1 MTHSFGWHH
10 RPQTVLREHKTKTYA
25 RRVVRIVLWVLAG
38 IPGVIILALL
48 ALQVPG
54 IQSYIAQKAVSS
66 LSGKTHTR
74 IEVGSVSIAF
84 THTLV
89 LRDLFVED
97 RQGDTLLSVQTLA
110 ADVNLL
116 GLFSHAVIFHN
127 LRIDSL
133 TAHVTRTLPD
143 SSFNFGFILK
153 ALGPASTADIRPDT
167 SAVSAWEIRPE
178 GISLNGIRVTY
189 DDEVNGLNLRLQI
202 GSLESSIDKFNLDR
216 MQIHLAKVFLENT
229 SASVIQTKVPPRAAS
244 QSTDVDIGF
253 RALSL
258 ANVQVSY
265 ENRITGDHYG
275 ADVGKST
282 VIAEKIDLPA
292 HHITLKEFLLE
303 NTHSVIVESRKNGK
317 TIDNGDAPA
326 QPWVI
331 SLDNLSLS
339 GNSAQYDV
347 QGAPRTRGLDPN
359 HVRLDGLA
367 MHADNLF
374 FSDDLITANLVHT
387 SFREHSGLDMREFSG
402 GFTLDSLH
410 ARFADFTVETAASRI
425 RQNILLEYSSIAALK
440 TLRGDMIVNARIDD
454 SHVAISDLLLF
465 QPFLPIKD
473 KKGATI
479 RFSCQISGRVG
490 DLRLEDCRIAT
501 GDSTTVDL
509 TGSIRGL
516 PEPATA
522 HYDIDL
528 REFSSGRSDIRAL
541 VADTGLPGNLV
552 LPAAVRMNGEF
563 KGGRKEFFASVFIT
577 TSIGDAKVKATLRSG
592 RGQNAGSSQ
601 WKAEVSVEDFNLG
614 SLLDDPET
622 FGPVSLDASAE
633 GTGLSRSDIEAELN
647 VEVDKAVV
655 NGYAYRRF
663 SLLGNVRPNMFEG
676 KAEIQDSNIVFAF
689 NGTVNTGEEKPTYK
703 FRFDLKGADLQRLRL
718 TPDDLRVSGVITS
731 DLTGRNLND
740 INGTVEA
747 RNVVILKNRNR
758 YVIDSLLFAS
768 VNKEK
773 KTRIS
778 IESALLA
785 ATFEGTIALDDLPA
799 ALEEHFGRY
808 FTLHNSPPA
817 KASSAQAFTFRIDVR
832 DPRMFTEVFFPQFDR
847 LAAGAIQG
855 QYNSE
860 KKDLNLNVDIPRVG
874 YGGFDMDSVRLN
886 VTSDPERLQATLRV
900 GSVSDS
906 MLLLSDLQLSA
917 SVEHD
922 SIAAALRSTGSNGAI
937 KMLLAGSC
945 TSVPNGYQWRFSPGG
960 IVFLNTAWDVPA
972 DNAILFGA
980 GQFMAHDVVLLG
992 DGQSLSLNST
1002 EGNTR
1007 QPPLTVTFAGFDLA
1021 TLSRIVERDSG
1032 LVRGV
1037 LDGNLVL
1044 QNHDKQR
1051 AFTSDVKVSDFA
1063 FARRAVGDIAL
1074 RASNQTENIYSV
1086 SLDITGND
1094 NDIAARGEYRSK
1106 EGGSELNLKCDL
1118 KKVNLASIEPLT
1130 FGAVRRLSGTANGEL
1145 DVTGTITKP
1154 FITGNLAINNT
1165 AFEAAILGSYLRINE
1180 GRMIFDGKG
1189 VHFGSFEILDTLG
1202 NKASL
1207 SGNVFTSDFRNLSYD
1222 FHVSTTKFLLMNKPA
1237 SRDALYYGTVFLDS
1251 DISVVGDAAKPIIR
1265 MQAQLDKGT
1274 DLAFVLPESETDV
1287 QQRSGIVRFLDVRN
1301 PSNPIMSRRKPPTGS
1316 ARDTT
1321 GTRHSSIDLTAN
1333 VEVNKESRLRILIDP
1348 IAGDSLVIRGEATF
1362 SVGVDPSGK
1371 LAVTGRFE
1379 IIDGSYQ
1386 LSFGQFIRREFT
1398 IAKGSSL
1405 TWFGA
1410 VTDANVDITA
1420 IYTVKTSALD
1430 LVQDQLVGLSQEER
1444 NKYKQALRIQ
1454 VYLTMD
1460 GKLLAPNIH
1469 FRLDMPL
1476 EGRGVL
1482 GGSVYA
1488 KLNEINGQESELN
1501 KQVFALLVL
1510 GRFLSSNPL
1519 ASASDGGLTGLA
1531 RSSVSQILTE
1541 QLNRLSEKVI
1551 PGVGLNVGVESYQ
1564 DYSTGAAEGRTQLQ
1578 LALTKQLFDE
1588 RVTVQ
1593 VGGNADLEGPRSQ
1606 QNALNNFAGD
1616 IKVAYKMTEDGR
1628 WLLQVFRQNTNGG
1641 AIEGDLVETGVG
1653 IAFTIDYDRL
1663 FGFTLT
1669 PVSVKAEER

>member
-1 MTHSFGWHH
+1 MIEQKKPTI
-10 RPQTVLREHKTKTYA
+10 A
-25 RRVVRIVLWVLAG
+25 RRVVRIVLWGLAG
-38 IPGVIILALL
+38 LPGVIILALL

-54 IQSYIAQKAVSS
+54 VQSYIARKAVSS
-66 LSGKTHTR
+66 ISGKTHTR

-97 RQGDTLLSVQTLA
+97 RRGDTLLSVQTLA
-110 ADVNLL
+110 ADVNLF
-116 GLFSHAVIFHN
+116 GLLSHAVILHN
-127 LRIDSL
+127 VRIDSL
-133 TAHVTRTLPD
+133 TAHITRTLPD

-153 ALGPASTADIRPDT
+153 ALGPAATADIRPDT
-167 SAVSAWEIRPE
+167 SAGPAWEIRPE
-178 GISLNGIRVTY
+178 GIRLNGIRVTY
-189 DDEVNGLNLRLQI
+189 DDEVRGLNLHLEI
-202 GSLESSIDKFNLDR
+202 GSLETSIDKLNLDR
-216 MQIHLAKVFLENT
+216 MQVRVAKLSLENT
-229 SASVIQTKVPPRAAS
+229 SASVIQTKVPPRAES

-258 ANVQVSY
+258 ANVQFKYDNTAVG
-265 ENRITGDHYG
+265 EQFG
-275 ADVGKST
+275 ADVGRSMM
-282 VIAEKIDLPA
+282 IAEKIDLLS
-292 HHITLKEFLLE
+292 HHIALREFLLE
-303 NTHSVIVESRKNGK
+303 NTHVFIVESGKNGK
-317 TIDNGDAPA
+317 AAKHGDAPA

-347 QGAPRTRGLDPN
+347 QSAARTRGLDPN
-359 HVRLDGLA
+359 HIRLDGLA
-367 MHADNLF
+367 MRADNLF
-374 FSDDLITANLVHT
+374 FGDDRIMANLVHA
-387 SFREHSGLDMREFSG
+387 SFREHSGLDIRELSG
-402 GFTLDSLH
+402 GFSLDSLH
-410 ARFADFTVETAASRI
+410 ARLADFTVETAASRI
-425 RQNILLEYSSIAALK
+425 RQNILLDYSSIAALK

-454 SHVAISDLLLF
+454 SRVAISDLLLF
-465 QPFLPIKD
+465 QPLLPIKE

-479 RFSCQISGRVG
+479 RFSGQISGRVG

-501 GDSTTVDL
+501 GDSTTAAFK
-509 TGSIRGL
+509 GSIRGL
-516 PEPATA
+516 PEAATA

-528 REFSSGRSDIRAL
+528 REFSSGRRDIRAL
-541 VADTGLPGNLV
+541 VADAVLPGNLV
-552 LPAAVRMNGEF
+552 LPVAVRMNGEF
-563 KGGRKEFFASVFIT
+563 KGTTKEFFASVFIA
-577 TSIGDAKVKATLRSG
+577 TSIGDAKGKATLHSG
-592 RGQNAGSSQ
+592 SGLNAGSSQ
-601 WKAEVSVEDFNLG
+601 WKAEVAVEDFNLG
-614 SLLDDPET
+614 SLLDDPEM
-622 FGPVSLDASAE
+622 FGPVSLHASAE
-633 GTGLSRSDIEAELN
+633 GTGLSRSDIEAGLN

-718 TPDDLRVSGVITS
+718 TQDDLRVSGVITS

-785 ATFEGTIALDDLPA
+785 ATFEGTIALGDLPA
-799 ALEEHFGRY
+799 ALEEHLGRY

-832 DPRMFTEVFFPQFDR
+832 DPRMFTDVFFPQFDR
-847 LAAGAIQG
+847 LAAGAIEG

-860 KKDLNLNVDIPRVG
+860 KKDLNLNVDIPRVA
-874 YGGFDMDSVRLN
+874 YAGFDMDSVRLN
-886 VTSDPERLQATLRV
+886 VTSDPQRLQATLRV

-906 MLLLSDLQLSA
+906 MLFLSDLQLSA

-922 SIAAALRSTGSNGAI
+922 SIAAALRSTGSDGTI

-960 IVFLNTAWDVPA
+960 IVFLNTTWDVPA

-980 GQFMAHDVVLLG
+980 GQFMARDVVLRG
-992 DGQSLSLNST
+992 DGQSLSFNST

-1007 QPPLTVTFAGFDLA
+1007 QPPLTLTFAGFDLA
-1021 TLSRIVERDSG
+1021 TLSRVVERDSG
-1032 LVRGV
+1032 LVRGILNGNIV
-1037 LDGNLVL
+1037 LRNQGN
-1044 QNHDKQR
+1044 QK
-1051 AFTSDVKVSDFA
+1051 AFTSDLKVSGFA
-1063 FARRAVGDIAL
+1063 LARRAVGDIVL
-1074 RASNQTENIYSV
+1074 RASNQTENVYSV
-1086 SLDITGND
+1086 SLEITGND
-1094 NDIAARGEYRSK
+1094 NDVAAQGEYLSK
-1106 EGGSELNLKCDL
+1106 ERGSELDLKCDL
-1118 KKVNLASIEPLT
+1118 KKVNLAGIEPLT
-1130 FGAVRRLSGTANGEL
+1130 FGAIRRLSGTASGEL
-1145 DVTGTITKP
+1145 NVSGTITKP
-1154 FITGNLAINNT
+1154 IITGNLAFNNA
-1165 AFEAAILGSYLRINE
+1165 AFDPAILGSYLRIND
-1180 GRMIFDGKG
+1180 GRVVFDGKG

-1207 SGNVFTSDFRNLSYD
+1207 SGDVFTGNFRSFSYD
-1222 FHVSTTKFLLMNKPA
+1222 FHVSTTRFLLMNRPA

-1251 DISVVGDAAKPIIR
+1251 DISVSGDDEKPIIR

-1287 QQRSGIVRFLDVRN
+1287 QQRYGIVRFLDVRN
-1301 PSNPIMSRRKPPTGS
+1301 PPNTIMSRRKPATGS
-1316 ARDTT
+1316 THDTT
-1321 GTRHSSIDLTAN
+1321 GRRHSSIDLTAN
-1333 VEVNKESRLRILIDP
+1333 VEINKESRLRILIDP

-1371 LAVTGRFE
+1371 LAVTGRYE
-1379 IIDGSYQ
+1379 ILDGSYQ
-1386 LSFGQFIRREFT
+1386 LSFGQFIRREFA

-1405 TWFGA
+1405 TWFGS
-1410 VTDANVDITA
+1410 VTEANVDITA

-1444 NKYKQALRIQ
+1444 NKYKQAVRIQ

-1469 FRLDMPL
+1469 FRLDLPPD
-1476 EGRGVL
+1476 GRGAL
-1482 GGSVYA
+1482 GGSIYA
-1488 KLNEINGQESELN
+1488 KLNEINTQESELN

-1510 GRFLSSNPL
+1510 GRFISSNPL
-1519 ASASDGGLTGLA
+1519 ASAADGGFSGLA

-1551 PGVGLNVGVESYQ
+1551 PGVGLSVGIESYQ
-1564 DYSTGAAEGRTQLQ
+1564 DYSTGTAEGRTQLQ
-1578 LALTKQLFDE
+1578 LALSKQLFDE

-1593 VGGNADLEGPRSQ
+1593 VGGNADLEGQRSQ

-1628 WLLQVFRQNTNGG
+1628 WVLQVFRQNTNAG

-1653 IAFTIDYDRL
+1653 IVYTIDYDRL
-1663 FGFTLT
+1663 IGLTLT
-1669 PVSVKAEER
+1669 PVSVKTEER